1 MSALT
6 ATDPQNYL
14 RSMIFLWTLL
24 AAVVAV
30 LAVGAKAGDG
40 CYKYYDHASKYNLDY
55 IANSYPWDEVNQ
67 AMNKNPQ
74 LSQVLATG
82 TRVPTS
88 RPPGSH
94 YYTPVSVVCPAN
106 RYMLKAFQVDGKQ
119 CYVVKPEV
127 QQVRY
132 AKCSD
137 KYNRDCHYCS
147 YSQGGISKC
156 EEEYEWQQVWAYC
169 KPLIVH
175 PQPKPYVPQPKPY
188 VPRPRPYVPKP
199 YVPQPRPHVPQP
211 KPYHKPNP
219 APYYPPQKPVVQNPK
234 PVYDTGKIFARKTT
248 QYDPWR
254 PQQTA
259 YSGRYKRGVTYNL
272 GKVEQISLYLP
283 YQCSCKNFKC

>member
-1 MSALT
+1 M
-6 ATDPQNYL
+6 
-14 RSMIFLWTLL
+14 WTLL

-82 TRVPTS
+82 TR
-88 RPPGSH
+88 
-94 YYTPVSVVCPAN
+94 
-106 RYMLKAFQVDGKQ
+106 
-119 CYVVKPEV
+119 
-127 QQVRY
+127 
-132 AKCSD
+132 
-137 KYNRDCHYCS
+137 
-147 YSQGGISKC
+147 
-156 EEEYEWQQVWAYC
+156 
-169 KPLIVH
+169 
-175 PQPKPYVPQPKPY
+175 
-188 VPRPRPYVPKP
+188 PYVPKP

-234 PVYDTGKIFARKTT
+234 PGLRHWEDLRQEGTT